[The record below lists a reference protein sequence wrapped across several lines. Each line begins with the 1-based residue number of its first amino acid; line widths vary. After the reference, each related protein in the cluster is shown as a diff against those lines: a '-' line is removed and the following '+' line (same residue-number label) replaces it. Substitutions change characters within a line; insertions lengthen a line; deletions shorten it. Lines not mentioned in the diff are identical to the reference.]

1 MLARVDGRPEGQAPG
16 GGKAGGAGGP
26 ADRGASV
33 PAPVAPAPAAP
44 GPQAPPAAP
53 VTPADRG
60 ASVPAPVAPA
70 PAAPGPE
77 APPAVP
83 ARPPRAPAS
92 LSRRLFKVAVI
103 WTTLLLA
110 VGGLALNAAL
120 TGFLRRNFD
129 AELEATLT
137 AMIAS
142 AEVGPEREARFTRAL
157 ADQRFFEPYSGHYW
171 QVLAPGQAP
180 FRSRSLWDRRL
191 GPGLPEP
198 ALEPRIYTW
207 AEGAFAAEPVRVM
220 ERDAVLPGSPT
231 VFRFQIGRSTRALDA
246 ELARMRAIL
255 AWSLGALGLGLLS
268 MAWLQARVGLK
279 PLRGVR
285 QAIAAIRSGDAA
297 RVPDDFPPEVRPL
310 VTELN
315 ALLEH
320 AEAQA
325 EEARRH
331 AGNLAHALKTPMSVL
346 LNEARAGAPDL
357 ARTVEAQLQVMGRH
371 VDHHLA
377 RARAVGRRSAST
389 ARAEV
394 WPALMGVA
402 RTVERIHTDR
412 GVVIDIAG
420 EKEAVFRGERQDLEE
435 MLGNLLDNAAK
446 YGGGRAFVTVSL
458 EKGAARDGGD
468 LVAIAI
474 EDEGPGIPPAER
486 EAIFGRGA
494 RLDTSKP
501 GTGLGLAIT
510 RDVAEIYGGSVTLG
524 ESEDLGGLLVT
535 LRLPAAG

>member
-1 MLARVDGRPEGQAPG
+1 MLARAQAADGPPGPG
-16 GGKAGGAGGP
+16 GVDRAATGGAGP
-26 ADRGASV
+26 ADASAAGPGAS
-33 PAPVAPAPAAP
+33 ASGPAPAAP
-44 GPQAPPAAP
+44 GAA
-53 VTPADRG
+53 G
-60 ASVPAPVAPA
+60 APA
-70 PAAPGPE
+70 PSAGSAAPAGASPSPGAAGAPARAAPEE
-77 APPAVP
+77 AP
-83 ARPPRAPAS
+83 RRAPAS
-92 LSRRLFKVAVI
+92 LSRRLLVVATI
-103 WTTLLLA
+103 WTTLLLS

-120 TGFLRRNFD
+120 TSFLRRNFD

-171 QVLAPGQAP
+171 QVLAAGQAP

-191 GPGLPEP
+191 GPGVPEP
-198 ALEPRIYTW
+198 ALEPRVYTW

-231 VFRFQIGRSTRALDA
+231 VFRFQIARSTRALDA

-255 AWSLGALGLGLLS
+255 AWSLGALGLGLLA

-297 RVPDDFPPEVRPL
+297 RVPEQFPPEVTPL

-315 ALLEH
+315 QLLEH

-357 ARTVEAQLQVMGRH
+357 ARTVEAQLAVMGRH

-394 WPALMGVA
+394 WPALEGVA
-402 RTVERIHTDR
+402 RTVERIHADR

-420 EKEAVFRGERQDLEE
+420 DKDVVFRGERQDLEE

-446 YGGGRAFVTVSL
+446 YGGGRAFVTV
-458 EKGAARDGGD
+458 AREAGTASDGGD
-468 LVAIAI
+468 MVAIAI
-474 EDEGPGIPPAER
+474 EDEGPGIPEAQR

-510 RDVAEIYGGSVTLG
+510 RDVAEIYGGTVTLG

-535 LRLPAAG
+535 LRLPAAA